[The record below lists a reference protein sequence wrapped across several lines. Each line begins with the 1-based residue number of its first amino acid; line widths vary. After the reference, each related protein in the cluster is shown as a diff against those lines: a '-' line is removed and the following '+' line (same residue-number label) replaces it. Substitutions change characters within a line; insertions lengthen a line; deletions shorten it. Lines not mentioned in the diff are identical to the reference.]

1 MNNLHSDN
9 QVKPSLLA
17 TLRTRMLIFGAV
29 GLVASWIDAN
39 FGSLGGLNTGL
50 AIGMGFGAGLSI
62 SLYWTLLSAV
72 TSRLNWL
79 LSLGSWLAPSL
90 FAGGYLAYLLNAFL
104 RLGSEHNSLALVTI
118 IGCLGAGAGVGLLS
132 WLIEPRVGSK
142 HWTQELVWRRFTVPV
157 GAFLLGLGLA
167 LVILERRVFVGL
179 YPQAHKAILV
189 IGVFSLASGLIFLL
203 KEKMPRMILT
213 RPIWLIGLALLFNS
227 FIDLHKDSDDEIHE
241 LRQRPIVSFSMDVL
255 RSMTDVD
262 RDDYSSL
269 LGGGDCAPFNPM
281 VNPGMREIPGNGIDD
296 NCRLG
301 DIEVKPTSTVK
312 PGVKPRPMGPET
324 SGSRVPDTSLV
335 LITVDTVRADHLS
348 IYGYKRRTTPKL
360 ERFATRSVIFDR
372 AYASSAWTSLSI
384 SSMMRGLYPRRL
396 QWTPVYETNK
406 FRLIEDPASELREGE
421 KVRITFTMPLNDPR
435 PTLAQR
441 LQAHGLYTAAIIN
454 DGYAE
459 FLSEKMG
466 VAAGFDRFE
475 NMDDQ
480 PKRKRTVR
488 GTVNRAMKI
497 LREIPKDKYFFLW
510 VHIFGP
516 HDPSTKHKGSPKF
529 GTSIKDKYD
538 HELHYA
544 DAQLGRLLS
553 RLKVMERQ
561 QRIATVITSDHGEL
575 FFKKRRYHGVNLH
588 ESSIKIPLI
597 IRAPDWPAGRT
608 ETLAS
613 LVDVMPTML
622 SLAGAPAASESDGDN
637 LEPYVFGTE
646 PHKDR
651 IRFAETWY
659 LSKDG
664 TPKKDMVAAFD
675 GRYKVV
681 HNRLKSYTKVVDQND
696 LKRRP
701 KNIGLKS
708 TQAKRINKKLEEYI
722 EATSGPIW
730 PPDK

>member
-1 MNNLHSDN
+1 MTDLQSDM
-9 QVKPSLLA
+9 QTQP
-17 TLRTRMLIFGAV
+17 TLTTVFRTRILLFGAV
-29 GLVASWIDAN
+29 GFFAGWTDAN
-39 FGSLGGLNTGL
+39 LGDLDGLNTGL
-50 AIGMGFGAGLSI
+50 AIGLCFGAGLSI
-62 SLYWTLLSAV
+62 SLYWTVIYLFTRRLRSGMSLVVWLV
-72 TSRLNWL
+72 TSI
-79 LSLGSWLAPSL
+79 LAG
-90 FAGGYLAYLLNAFL
+90 FYLAYSLNAFL
-104 RLGSEHNSLALVTI
+104 RLGSEHNTLALITI
-118 IGCLGAGAGVGLLS
+118 FGCLAAGLGVGLLS
-132 WLIEPRVGSK
+132 WITEPRYQK
-142 HWTQELVWRRFTVPV
+142 NHWLQELVWTRFRWPS
-157 GAFLLGLGLA
+157 ALA
-167 LVILERRVFVGL
+167 LLAIGYGLFYFERRVFVGL
-179 YPQAHKAILV
+179 YPQAHKAMLI
-189 IGVFSLASGLIFLL
+189 IGFFFMVSGLLL
-203 KEKMPRMILT
+203 ILNNRIPRMIFT
-213 RPIWLIGLALLFNS
+213 RPIWMLGLALLANA
-227 FIDLHKDSDDEIHE
+227 FIDLQKDADESVYE
-241 LRQRPIVSFSMDVL
+241 LRARPIIGFSMDVL
-255 RSMTDVD
+255 RTMTDVD

-269 LGGGDCAPFNPM
+269 LGGGDCAPFNSL
-281 VNPGMREIPGNGIDD
+281 VNPGMKEIPGNGLDD

-301 DIEVKPTSTVK
+301 DVEAKTIKMPTKSAASSISVEPST
-312 PGVKPRPMGPET
+312 
-324 SGSRVPDTSLV
+324 RVPDTSLV

-348 IYGYKRRTTPKL
+348 IYGYNRRTTPQL

-396 QWTPVYETNK
+396 LWTPVYETNK
-406 FRLIEDPASELREGE
+406 FRLIEDPTSELKEGE

-480 PKRKRTVR
+480 PKRRRTVR
-488 GTVNRAMKI
+488 GTVNRAMRI
-497 LREIPKDKYFFLW
+497 LSEIPKDKYFFLW

-529 GTSIKDKYD
+529 GKSIKDKYD

-544 DAQLGRLLS
+544 DAQLGRLLR
-553 RLKVMERQ
+553 RLKVMERR

-588 ESSIKIPLI
+588 ESSIKVPLI
-597 IRAPDWPAGRT
+597 ISAPGWSAGRT

-622 SLAGAPAASESDGDN
+622 SLAGAEPASNIDGDD
-637 LEPYVFGTE
+637 LAPYVSGLL
-646 PHKDR
+646 PHEER

-675 GRYKVV
+675 GRYKAV
-681 HNRLKSYTKVVDQND
+681 HNRLKNYTKVVDQND

-708 TQAKRINKKLEEYI
+708 SRAKRINEELEAYI
-722 EATSGPIW
+722 ESTSGPIW
-730 PPDK
+730 PTND

>member
-1 MNNLHSDN
+1 MNDVNS
-9 QVKPSLLA
+9 QKQMPPTTTA
-17 TLRTRMLIFGAV
+17 TLRTRMLIFAAV
-29 GLVASWIDAN
+29 GLIAGWIDAR

-62 SLYWTLLSAV
+62 SLYWTILSAV
-72 TSRLNWL
+72 TIRLNWILSLSTWL
-79 LSLGSWLAPSL
+79 LSSI

-104 RLGSEHNSLALVTI
+104 RLGSEHNTLALITI
-118 IGCLGAGAGVGLLS
+118 AGCLCAGIGVGLLS
-132 WLIEPRVGSK
+132 WLIEPRIK
-142 HWTQELVWRRFTVPV
+142 ARHWIQDLVWQRFKLPV
-157 GAFLLGLGLA
+157 GAALLGFGLA

-179 YPQAHKAILV
+179 YPQAHKAILI
-189 IGVFSLASGLIFLL
+189 IGVFVLASALIFLL
-203 KEKMPRMILT
+203 KEGIPKMIFT
-213 RPIWLIGLALLFNS
+213 RPIWLIGLAMLFNA
-227 FIDLHKDSDDEIHE
+227 FIDLHKDSDEEIHD
-241 LRQRPIVSFSMDVL
+241 LRQRPIISFSMDVL
-255 RSMTDVD
+255 RSMTDLD

-269 LGGGDCAPFNPM
+269 LGGGDCAPFNAM
-281 VNPGMREIPGNGIDD
+281 INPGMREIPGNGIDD

-301 DIEVKPTSTVK
+301 DVEVKTETTPNSTIEPKPTGLDS
-312 PGVKPRPMGPET
+312 PR
-324 SGSRVPDTSLV
+324 SRVPDTSLV

-396 QWTPVYETNK
+396 KWTPVYETNK
-406 FRLIEDPASELREGE
+406 FRLIEDPASELKEGE

-544 DAQLGRLLS
+544 DAQLGRLLT
-553 RLKVMERQ
+553 RLKIMETR

-597 IRAPDWPAGRT
+597 ISAPDWPAGRT

-622 SLAGAPAASESDGDN
+622 SLAGAPPASESDGDN
-637 LEPYVFGTE
+637 LEPYVFGHQ
-646 PHKDR
+646 PHGDR

-675 GRYKVV
+675 GRYKTV
-681 HNRLKSYTKVVDQND
+681 HNRLKSYTKVVDQHD
-696 LKRRP
+696 LRRRP
-701 KNIGLKS
+701 KNLGLKS
-708 TQAKRINKKLEEYI
+708 KRAKRLNKKLEEYI
-722 EATSGPIW
+722 ETTSGPIW
-730 PPDK
+730 PSAK